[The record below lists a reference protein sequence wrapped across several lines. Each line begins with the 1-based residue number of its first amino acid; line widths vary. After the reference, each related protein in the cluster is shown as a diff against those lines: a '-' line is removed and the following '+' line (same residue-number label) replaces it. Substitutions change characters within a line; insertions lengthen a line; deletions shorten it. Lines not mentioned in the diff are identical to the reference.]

1 MTCDDVCEP
10 LPLYS
15 TSIYYLNHFV
25 GTALGPL
32 PIPQTY
38 KHATANYVSH
48 TSRVSYWIFCLGG
61 EIDGAQSALENFADH
76 THF

>member
-38 KHATANYVSH
+38 KHATAMYHILAGFH
-48 TSRVSYWIFCLGG
+48 TGFCLGG